1 LDVEFRQY
9 KHELEEKLNSVQN
22 ELSSCRTISI
32 IKVSQLD
39 EVISNLRAELSE
51 SGHVCKDQQ
60 QNIERLEREN
70 NTKATKIEQLESKFA
85 SLKHEMEDCKQPMA
99 ELTNEYRRCR
109 QSELSLEKQLK
120 DRDGDVEKLYQ
131 EISQLNNDLSDM
143 ENDVR
148 EKDARLNRLTAQITE
163 LQTIKVAM
171 QSKFNQE
178 LVQMQQEK
186 QKINRRHQ
194 IEIDELIEKNAE
206 LLTDP
211 SARGG
216 GKSESVLINESLKK
230 ELEARTRV
238 LESANHAII
247 DKEEEISRLTAKL
260 SVLRTQQ
267 HNSGNSGGSNQ
278 QDSNKSSTSD
288 DIRSSVASSLIG
300 EADISCLAP
309 SFLPIATSTKR
320 HNQHHNQQQ
329 TRRKEFTN
337 ITNTRGSS
345 GNSSPPDNFFRTS
358 SPRQNDI
365 GSDTFKEEESMC
377 RRLFGDDSEDF
388 DALANSKHLY
398 ELQEKVAASEG
409 RINKVHAKLQN
420 LKDANSS

>member
-1 LDVEFRQY
+1 VEFRQY
-9 KHELEEKLNSVQN
+9 KHELEEKLNSLQN
-22 ELSSCRTISI
+22 ELSSCKQQLVTRNNQ
-32 IKVSQLD
+32 VSQLD

-70 NTKATKIEQLESKFA
+70 DTKATKIEQLESKFA

-178 LVQMQQEK
+178 MVQMQQEK

-267 HNSGNSGGSNQ
+267 QHSGSNSGSSQ
-278 QDSNKSSTSD
+278 QMASDSNKSATSD

-300 EADISCLAP
+300 RLTSVVWLQVFFRSPHQP
-309 SFLPIATSTKR
+309 SATTTSNSINRREGKSLPI
-320 HNQHHNQQQ
+320 
-329 TRRKEFTN
+329 
-337 ITNTRGSS
+337 
-345 GNSSPPDNFFRTS
+345 
-358 SPRQNDI
+358 
-365 GSDTFKEEESMC
+365 
-377 RRLFGDDSEDF
+377 
-388 DALANSKHLY
+388 
-398 ELQEKVAASEG
+398 
-409 RINKVHAKLQN
+409 
-420 LKDANSS
+420 